1 MNWYLLTIK
10 KYAVFQGRA
19 RRKEFWMF
27 VLFNILFSFI
37 LGVVDAL
44 IGTYNWQSDTGLLS
58 SIYSLF
64 VILPNLAVTTRRLHD
79 INRSGWWQLLYFIPI
94 IGWLVL
100 LYFFVSKGNIGA
112 NRFGEDPKQN
122 NLNTPDQ
129 TTKLVV

>member
-27 VLFNILFSFI
+27 ALFNILFSII
-37 LGVVDAL
+37 LGIIDVL

-79 INRSGWWQLLYFIPI
+79 INRSGWWQLLYLIPI

-122 NLNTPDQ
+122 DLNTPDQ

>member
-27 VLFNILFSFI
+27 ALFNLLFSII
-37 LGVVDAL
+37 LGIIDVL

-79 INRSGWWQLLYFIPI
+79 INRSGWWQLLYLIPI

-122 NLNTPDQ
+122 NLNTSDQ

>member
-79 INRSGWWQLLYFIPI
+79 INRSGWWQLLYLLPI

>member
-27 VLFNILFSFI
+27 ALFNILFSII
-37 LGVVDAL
+37 LGIIDVL

-79 INRSGWWQLLYFIPI
+79 INRSGWWQLLYLIPI

-100 LYFFVSKGNIGA
+100 LYFFVSKGNIGT

-122 NLNTPDQ
+122 DLNTSDQ

>member
-79 INRSGWWQLLYFIPI
+79 INRSGWWQLLYLIPI